1 MSNRK
6 LVKKLRE
13 LQRIHFGLG
22 QPFKGTAFAKLARIV
37 ESNGVDGALKAL
49 PKTSKASRA
58 ILLDYKRTGRIRRL
72 SDARKAY
79 RELKS
84 RKSRRRS
91 PKRRRTSPKRR
102 NSLSNFIKLAK
113 KYGITTNGSRKQ
125 IAERLSSLR
134 GSYLS
139 KTEKDLIVPYL
150 SNSVNKRI
158 LSRKPRVS
166 GGSRS
171 FARRMRRKS
180 KIGLRKSAIG
190 LGKATVAASKV
201 GKMGSKAA
209 LAASKVGSAASKGLI
224 VAGLVTG
231 QPEVAA
237 MGQKGYEASESLKKG
252 ARVSRRVFGATKS
265 YGRSSREAGRGNTKK
280 ARKHAFRGLDKTA
293 RATNTAIKQYSEEPE
308 SPESPLDAIYP

>member
-37 ESNGVDGALKAL
+37 ESNGVDGALEAL

-91 PKRRRTSPKRR
+91 PKRRRRSPKRR
-102 NSLSNFIKLAK
+102 NS
-113 KYGITTNGSRKQ
+113 Y
-125 IAERLSSLR
+125 
-134 GSYLS
+134 
-139 KTEKDLIVPYL
+139 
-150 SNSVNKRI
+150 KRI

-308 SPESPLDAIYP
+308 SPLDAIYP